1 MEKQGIIYMKT
12 LGDVFLITVSKP
24 PLEKAVLK
32 GGSNHM
38 SAGQLEAM
46 DGPTS

>member
-1 MEKQGIIYMKT
+1 MKL
-12 LGDVFLITVSKP
+12 LGDLFLITVSKP
-24 PLEKAVLK
+24 PFEKAVLK
-32 GGSNHM
+32 GGSNQM